1 MNKIVKYLLGGIV
14 FLLCVFV
21 GYYITKLVGKSSET
35 KEIGTEMLENQSFEE
50 QPSFPA
56 SSEATKEVGVDNKDN
71 QELSEPL
78 QIALTEVQRNGDYY
92 TLHVT
97 CVNIP
102 VNVILGYEIPVLKQK
117 NTDGYFTRIPGCKSG
132 SYKVVVTNSSTG
144 VVLASKV
151 VTGFKIIE
159 EKPKELMTSSEF
171 QSLLLNQNDNSLL
184 GGKHP
189 KVARSVALSF
199 EGLHDGDRK
208 PSDIL
213 AVREKIAY
221 GIWSTAKVLHVGYDE
236 NGKINSARIQPIYN
250 NENE

>member
-1 MNKIVKYLLGGIV
+1 MNTKVKYLLGCIV
-14 FLLCVFV
+14 FVLCVLV
-21 GYYITKLVGKSSET
+21 GYFITKYIGESSES
-35 KEIGTEMLENQSFEE
+35 KDTEMELLGTQSVEE
-50 QPSFPA
+50 QPNFPA
-56 SSEATKEVGVDNKDN
+56 SSETTKEAGVDDKDN
-71 QELSEPL
+71 NELSEPL
-78 QIALTEVQRNGDYY
+78 QIALTEVQKNGDYY

-117 NTDGYFTRIPGCKSG
+117 NTDGYFSRIPGCKSG
-132 SYKVVVTNSSTG
+132 SYKIVVTNSSTG
-144 VVLASKV
+144 EVLASKV
-151 VTGFKIIE
+151 VTGFKLIE
-159 EKPKELMTSSEF
+159 EKPKELMTSGEF

-189 KVARSVALSF
+189 KVARSVSLSF
-199 EGLHDGDRK
+199 EGLRDGDRK